1 MRTIGYW
8 LALSEA
14 LTEQL
19 EKAGVLRPRVDHGPN
34 WRAQRD
40 AARVRDG
47 YRCRRCGAPE
57 RNGRQHDVHHA
68 TPFHAFGYVPGRN
81 DLYKLAN
88 RLENLITLCP
98 SCHRRA
104 ERARG
109 ARGALSGL
117 AYLLRNLAPL
127 HLMCA
132 PGDLGSAVQGRASGT
147 GLPTVTLYDSV
158 PGGAGLSAQLYE
170 IREEL
175 LKAALERVHDCPCTD
190 GCPACV
196 GPAGEV
202 EPGTKAL
209 TRRLLEAM

>member
-1 MRTIGYW
+1 MDY
-8 LALSEA
+8 
-14 LTEQL
+14 
-19 EKAGVLRPRVDHGPN
+19 GPN
-34 WRAQRD
+34 WAAQRN
-40 AARVRDG
+40 AARARDD

-57 RNGRQHDVHHA
+57 RDGRQHDVHHL
-68 TPFHAFGYVPGRN
+68 TPFRVFGYVPGKN
-81 DLYKLAN
+81 DVYKLAN
-88 RLENLITLCP
+88 QLENLITLCP
-98 SCHRRA
+98 GCHRRA

-109 ARGALSGL
+109 TRGALGGL

-132 PGDLGSAVQGRASGT
+132 PGDLGSAVQARAPDT

-175 LKAALERVHDCPCTD
+175 LEAALERVRDCPCTA

-196 GPAGEV
+196 GPVGDIA
-202 EPGTKAL
+202 PGAKTL
-209 TRRLLEAM
+209 TERLLQAITS

>member
-1 MRTIGYW
+1 
-8 LALSEA
+8 
-14 LTEQL
+14 
-19 EKAGVLRPRVDHGPN
+19 
-34 WRAQRD
+34 
-40 AARVRDG
+40 
-47 YRCRRCGAPE
+47 
-57 RNGRQHDVHHA
+57 VHHI
-68 TPFHAFGYVPGRN
+68 TPFRAFGYAPGLN
-81 DLYKLAN
+81 DLYQLAN
-88 RLENLITLCP
+88 RLDNLITLCP

-132 PGDLGSAVQGRASGT
+132 PGDLGSAVQARAPRT

-158 PGGAGLSAQLYE
+158 PGGAGLSARLYE
-170 IREEL
+170 IHEEL
-175 LKAALERVHDCPCTD
+175 LEAALERVQECGCTD

-196 GPAGEV
+196 GPAGEA

-209 TRRLLEAM
+209 TRMLLEAISQTT